1 MQESESLRGRVLP
14 QKKLPATAKDFS
26 VVFPYSLRISA
37 MTYL

>member
-26 VVFPYSLRISA
+26 VGISRKF
-37 MTYL
+37 